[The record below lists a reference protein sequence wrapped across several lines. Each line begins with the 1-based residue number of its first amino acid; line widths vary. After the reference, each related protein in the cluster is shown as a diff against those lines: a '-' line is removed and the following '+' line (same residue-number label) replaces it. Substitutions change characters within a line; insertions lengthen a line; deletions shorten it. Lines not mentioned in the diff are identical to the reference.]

1 MGFMVFN
8 LPVLWLTGNNQFLE
22 WEIMGE
28 YSQTF
33 EFVLDI
39 RYVRPTP
46 FVVYWFGLLVSQR
59 FPLHEECFFS
69 SWFTFE
75 TMAPVVRK
83 NRMALRIYLPATT

>member
-8 LPVLWLTGNNQFLE
+8 LLILWLIGNNQFLE

-28 YSQTF
+28 YSRAF

-39 RYVRPTP
+39 RYVRSTP
-46 FVVYWFGLLVSQR
+46 FIVYWFGLLVSQC
-59 FPLHEECFFS
+59 FSPHEECLFS

-75 TMAPVVRK
+75 TMAPIVRK
-83 NRMALRIYLPATT
+83 NRMDLKIYLPATT